1 MLGKL
6 TIVAV
11 FAFSAGALGEHQ
23 SMLRPE
29 NTHRPQG
36 EIRYQIKHSQE
47 NSEIEKILLGQIH
60 PLKSNTDIIELVRGL
75 PHEERDKLLALAR
88 QKLPLQTN
96 DLLFEE
102 VFQFVYAAILF
113 YPELKSQSVSL
124 LDSQAALLKRTL
136 EDRTLS
142 RAQVAETTALLKLIQ
157 EIKENKYRDPIQ
169 LESPQTFVDSNS
181 VAWGSLPQNYEHPSG
196 AIQLGRVEFDRPNG
210 KGTATRIPI
219 SPGTSSGSDLLRI
232 SLHGSGD
239 EAHYTLLNPSS
250 DEIPVGYYSDLLKRG
265 VSPKTLKALRK
276 HLPRNINPT
285 EIISESC
292 NPDGN
297 GCTPATYARW
307 IQVEKVP
314 NREQLKLKKVVM
326 TPSGF
331 SSGGIV
337 DTPVSRLFG
346 DQGSF
351 AQPYYRDWMVR
362 NFNSDLAPP
371 HEYRLVRG
379 GDPESENHWIDT
391 GIYPDSRQMT
401 FPLVGV
407 FGEAKEYG
415 RHLGLSPELGGG
427 DSLSYLDKIRL
438 INDNPDATYFQ
449 KVRSNLARPIGSAA
463 ALVRETWGLSRDL
476 YHLLW

>member
-6 TIVAV
+6 TLVAV
-11 FAFSAGALGEHQ
+11 FVFSVGAFSEHYPGV
-23 SMLRPE
+23 LPE
-29 NTHRPQG
+29 ASSRSKAKIPH
-36 EIRYQIKHSQE
+36 QINVGQE
-47 NSEIEKILLGQIH
+47 YSEIEKILLGQIH
-60 PLKSNTDIIELVRGL
+60 PLKSNTDIIEVVRSL
-75 PHEERDKLLALAR
+75 SEEEREKLLYLAR

-102 VFQFVYAAILF
+102 VFHFVYAAILF
-113 YPELKSQSVSL
+113 YPELQGQSVSV

-142 RAQVAETTALLKLIQ
+142 PGQVAETTGILKLIS
-157 EIKENKYRDPIQ
+157 EIKKENHRNPIQ
-169 LESPQTFVDSNS
+169 LQSSQTFPESGSTNWNS
-181 VAWGSLPQNYEHPSG
+181 PPQNYQHPSG
-196 AIQLGRVEFDRPNG
+196 AIQLGRVEFERPHG

-239 EAHYTLLNPSS
+239 EAHYTLLNSSS

-265 VSPKTLKALRK
+265 VDQRILKALRK
-276 HLPRNINPT
+276 HLPRNINPI

-292 NPDGN
+292 NPHAN

-307 IQVEKVP
+307 LEVEKFPDAEKV
-314 NREQLKLKKVVM
+314 KLKKVVM

-351 AQPYYRDWMVR
+351 GQPYYRDWMVK
-362 NFNSDLAPP
+362 NFDSDLAPP
-371 HEYRLVRG
+371 HEYRLIRG
-379 GDPESENHWIDT
+379 GNAQNENHWLDT
-391 GIYPDSRQMT
+391 GVYTDSRQMT
-401 FPLVGV
+401 FPLVGI

-415 RHLGLSPELGGG
+415 RHLGLSEELGGG
-427 DSLSYLDKIRL
+427 NSVSYLEKIRL

-449 KVRSNLARPIGSAA
+449 KVRSNLARPLGSAG
-463 ALVRETWGLSRDL
+463 ALIRETWGLSKDL
-476 YHLLW
+476 YRLLW